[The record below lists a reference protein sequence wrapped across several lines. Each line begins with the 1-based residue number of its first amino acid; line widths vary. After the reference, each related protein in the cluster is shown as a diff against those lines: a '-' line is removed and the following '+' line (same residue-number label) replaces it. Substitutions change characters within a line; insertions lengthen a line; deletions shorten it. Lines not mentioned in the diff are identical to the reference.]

1 MNITADLLG
10 RQAAEILK
18 SWQMPG
24 KYIGTVVE
32 VMIDTDL
39 RGIDSHGVG
48 MLSGYQMMRGLGRIK
63 MDGDISVVRDLPSM
77 ALVDGGHGLGHPVGV
92 FATDLVIEKCAE
104 TGISAVAVRNS
115 NHYGAA
121 GFYARR
127 IVEQGFIGISMTGT
141 PGAGIVPTFGKQAML
156 GTNPIAFAAPAKR
169 NPPFVLDMATSTVAI
184 GKISI
189 AKRLGMPI
197 PEGWALDE
205 NGNPVTDSVAAR
217 ETRLLTPLG
226 GSREQGS
233 HKGYGLAAMIDILC
247 STLSG
252 AIIPGVENHQRRELA
267 EGNVGHFFLAIDPE
281 ALRDNGE
288 FEDDLDELIDALHE
302 TPAVDLDQPVL
313 VAGDPELAVYK
324 DRIANGIPV
333 PDGLFDEIRKV
344 ALDSN
349 APFIL
354 DQDDT

>member
-1 MNITADLLG
+1 MDISADRLG

-18 SWQMPG
+18 SWEMPEN
-24 KYIGTVVE
+24 YIETVVE

-48 MLSGYQMMRGLGRIK
+48 MLSGYQKMRGLGRIT
-63 MDGDISVVRDLPSM
+63 MDGEISVVRDLPSI
-77 ALVDGGHGLGHPVGV
+77 ALVDGGHSLGHPVGV
-92 FATDLVIEKCAE
+92 FASDLAIEKCAA
-104 TGISAVAVRNS
+104 TGIGAVSARNS

-127 IVEQGFIGISMTGT
+127 IVERGYIGISMTGT
-141 PGAGIVPTFGKQAML
+141 PGAGIVPTFGKKAML

-189 AKRLGMPI
+189 AQRLGVPI

-205 NGNPVTDSVAAR
+205 NGNPVTDSIEAR
-217 ETRLLTPLG
+217 ESRLLTPLG

-233 HKGYGLAAMIDILC
+233 HKGYGLATMVDILC

-252 AIIPGVENHQRRELA
+252 ALIPGVENHLEREMT
-267 EGNVGHFFLAIDPE
+267 EGNVGHFFLALDPK
-281 ALRDNGE
+281 ALRDDGE
-288 FEDDLDELIDALHE
+288 FEDDLDKLIDALHE
-302 TPAVDLDQPVL
+302 TPASDPNKPVL
-313 VAGDPELAVYK
+313 VAGDPEMAAYE
-324 DRIANGIPV
+324 DRIANGIPISE
-333 PDGLFDEIRKV
+333 GLFEEIKKV

-354 DQDDT
+354 DQEAG